1 MTLTNFSSYLL
12 YMPSDAGRKVYIDPE
27 LIVTFTEYV
36 DPSKESGKA
45 IANSIQ
51 HKLSSTA
58 DGFDAAQKE
67 GESDSL
73 FMDFGEFTGHC
84 VRVFYKIIQDYPE
97 GMSKG
102 PGVYV
107 YNLRGF
113 AHNKNNVGNGLFHM
127 SHLGREWDATP
138 SSKQELRNKILRIGS
153 KHDDKGILALN
164 DLSVSMLERAG
175 QGSFKTDFDLYHS
188 PLAVIEYDQK
198 FKTPA
203 ARTIAQPSEL
213 AKVLENTATIQDW
226 GDLKHEQYT
235 VYVYD
240 EAAKLL
246 ADALR
251 LLENKPKLLEK
262 FEFQL
267 LAPHASFSSVKKLA
281 ESRGATT
288 VLKKND
294 QTSLS
299 KCHQIMDQ
307 ESSVESDIAVYNK
320 FQGLMLND
328 PNISFLKLWNS
339 MKTSALLA

>member
-1 MTLTNFSSYLL
+1 
-12 YMPSDAGRKVYIDPE
+12 
-27 LIVTFTEYV
+27 VTFTEYV

-67 GESDSL
+67 DESNSL

-84 VRVFYKIIQDYPE
+84 VRVFYKIIQNYPE

-102 PGVYV
+102 PGVYI

-113 AHNKNNVGNGLFHM
+113 SHNKNNVATGFFHM
-127 SHLGREWDATP
+127 RYDNQEWNSTP
-138 SSKQELRNKILRIGS
+138 SPKLELKNKILRIGS
-153 KHDDKGILALN
+153 SQEKKGILDLKE
-164 DLSVSMLERAG
+164 LSVSMLERAG

-188 PLAVIEYDQK
+188 PLSVIEYDQK

-203 ARTIAQPSEL
+203 ARTTAQPSEL
-213 AKVLENTATIQDW
+213 AKVLENTTTIHDW
-226 GDLKHEQYT
+226 GDLKHAQYT

-281 ESRGATT
+281 ESRGATA
-288 VLKKND
+288 VLDKND
-294 QTSLS
+294 QTSFS

-307 ESSVESDIAVYNK
+307 ESLVESDIAVYDK
-320 FQGLMLND
+320 FQRVMLND

-339 MKTSALLA
+339 MKTTALLT

>member
-102 PGVYV
+102 PGVYI

-113 AHNKNNVGNGLFHM
+113 SHNKNNIATGLFHM
-127 SHLGREWDATP
+127 RYEDQEWKGTP
-138 SSKQELRNKILRIGS
+138 SSNRELKNKILRIGFS
-153 KHDDKGILALN
+153 QSEEGVSS
-164 DLSVSMLERAG
+164 LSVLSNDMLVAAG
-175 QGSFKTDFDLYHS
+175 QAFFKTDFDLYHR

-213 AKVLENTATIQDW
+213 AKVLENTATIHEW
-226 GDLKHEQYT
+226 GDLKHDKYS

-251 LLENKPKLLEK
+251 LLDNKPKLLEK

-281 ESRGATT
+281 ESRGATA
-288 VLKKND
+288 VLNKNI
-294 QTSLS
+294 QTPFS
-299 KCHQIMDQ
+299 KRHQMLNQ
-307 ESSVESDIAVYNK
+307 ESLVESDIAVYAK
-320 FQGLMLND
+320 FQGLMVNQ
-328 PNISFLKLWNS
+328 PNISFLDLWGN
-339 MKTSALLA
+339 MKTTALLT